1 MAKLVTLEKAPTTDV
16 VVYGPAVRG
25 VRPIGTLVIPVRDHI
40 NASTATSLV
49 HTDWSFL
56 TPKQSIERL
65 IIQGNILT
73 LQRNEAVQRMRG
85 DWLLFIDDDMVWNPG
100 DIGRLIAA
108 RDEVD
113 ADIMGALCYRRSAP
127 HQPTMFM
134 RESATSGG
142 YNYLEDW
149 EDGIVE
155 VDGTGMAFVIIHK
168 RVFERIAD
176 TPMPSYDTRMMM
188 GPSGFFRW
196 EGVLGEDLRFCQ
208 DAKEVDCR
216 IFVDTRIEVGHMSEI
231 EIRRKHYLIESLYRS
246 PELMAVRKEKNDEMG
261 LPTLTM
267 EKARERLGWT

>member
-1 MAKLVTLEKAPTTDV
+1 MALLTGLEKAPSTDI
-16 VVYGPAVRG
+16 VVYGPTTRG
-25 VRPIGTLVIPVRDHI
+25 TKAIGTLAIPVRDHI
-40 NASTATSLV
+40 NASTATSLM
-49 HTDWSFL
+49 HNDWSFL
-56 TPKQSIERL
+56 GPKQNIDRL

-85 DWLLFIDDDMVWNPG
+85 DWLMFIDDDMVWEPQ

-108 RDEVD
+108 RDEID

-134 RESATSGG
+134 REHPTSGG

-176 TPMPSYDTRMMM
+176 SPMPSYDTRRMM

-246 PELMAVRKEKNDEMG
+246 QELMDVRGAKNDEMG
-261 LPTLTM
+261 LPTLTK
-267 EKARERLGWT
+267 EKARERLGWS